1 MAPPDEDASA
11 GSILRELILN
21 QYQAIV
27 LGGAA
32 LASLITVN
40 PLPLLVWLGSE
51 MVLLPILDSGP
62 LRRLVARRKLA
73 KARAAATAER
83 TQLVGALS
91 PPHARRYA
99 AMQEHCRL
107 IEANYQSLTGI
118 SQVYLSEQRRK
129 LDMILQGYVQRL
141 MALQRYER
149 MPMSR
154 NSRDIEEEID
164 VLEQELAEPDLNE
177 RAAAALKKNLELKRR
192 LLASLSEVGGTVK
205 ALYTELD
212 SMESLLEVLHQNSIS
227 LRDPQAISAE
237 LDAIVRQ
244 SEESDRVVRE
254 MEALLRSGTEGFDT
268 NLFEA
273 SRDSAPPAAGRTT
286 TASEPRRSGI
296 KPR

>member
-1 MAPPDEDASA
+1 MAPPDEDVSA

-32 LASLITVN
+32 LASLLTVN

-51 MVLLPILDSGP
+51 LVLLPILDSGP

-73 KARAAATAER
+73 NARAQASAER
-83 TQLVGALS
+83 TRLVGALT
-91 PPHARRYA
+91 PEHAKRYA
-99 AMQEHCRL
+99 AMEELCRL

-129 LDMILQGYVQRL
+129 LDVVLHGYVQRL

-149 MPMSR
+149 LPTNRSAH
-154 NSRDIEEEID
+154 DIEEEIQ
-164 VLEQELAEPDLNE
+164 VLQQELAEPNLND
-177 RAAAALKKNLELKRR
+177 RAAAALKKNLELKQR
-192 LLASLSEVGGTVK
+192 LLASLAEVDGTVR

-268 NLFEA
+268 ELLSA
-273 SRDSAPPAAGRTT
+273 SAPPVTSKASSS
-286 TASEPRRSGI
+286 TANKSSVRQR
-296 KPR
+296 

>member
-1 MAPPDEDASA
+1 MAPPDEDVSA
-11 GSILRELILN
+11 GSILRELIVN

-32 LASLITVN
+32 LASLVTVN

-73 KARAAATAER
+73 NARAQANAER
-83 TQLVGALS
+83 SRLVGALT
-91 PPHARRYA
+91 PQQAKRYA
-99 AMQEHCRL
+99 GMEELCRL

-129 LDMILQGYVQRL
+129 LDVILQGYVQRL
-141 MALQRYER
+141 MALQRYEK
-149 MPMSR
+149 MPMTR
-154 NSRDIEEEID
+154 NSRDIEEEIEG
-164 VLEQELAEPDLNE
+164 LEQELADPGLNE

-192 LLASLSEVGGTVK
+192 LLESLSEVDGTVK

-227 LRDPQAISAE
+227 LRDPQAISQE

-244 SEESDRVVRE
+244 SEESDRIVRE
-254 MEALLRSGTEGFDT
+254 METLLRSGTEGWQSDI
-268 NLFEA
+268 LPDA
-273 SRDSAPPAAGRTT
+273 APPVTGKT
-286 TASEPRRSGI
+286 TAGSEPRRSGT
-296 KPR
+296 KQR